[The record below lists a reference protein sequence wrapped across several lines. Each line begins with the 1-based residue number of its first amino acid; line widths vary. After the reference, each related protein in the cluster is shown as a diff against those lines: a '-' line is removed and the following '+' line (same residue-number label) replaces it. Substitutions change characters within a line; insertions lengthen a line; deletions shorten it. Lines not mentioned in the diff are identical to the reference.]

1 MTRCNHITPRNG
13 MALIA
18 ALVAMAILSVILTV
32 VTVQVVKQ
40 RQMITQRHRQLQ
52 ADWLIRAGIESAAAR
67 LLDSPSAFRDDKQE
81 IAPNSKVRIVVEK
94 SGADLFI
101 VTVDAEVGVEEGPL
115 VARSGTRHFRRIET
129 GGMVRL
135 QAVVPDKQ

>member
-1 MTRCNHITPRNG
+1 MKRSNFTAPRKG

-18 ALVAMAILSVILTV
+18 ALVAMAVLSVILTI

-52 ADWLIRAGIESAAAR
+52 ADWLVRAGIESAAAR
-67 LLDSPSAFRDDKQE
+67 LLESPAGFRDDQQA

-94 SGADLFI
+94 SAADLFL

-115 VARSGTRHFRRIET
+115 VARSGTRTFRRSES
-129 GGMVRL
+129 GGAVRL
-135 QAVVPDKQ
+135 QAAVPDKK

>member
-1 MTRCNHITPRNG
+1 

-18 ALVAMAILSVILTV
+18 ALVAMAILAVILTI

-67 LLDSPSAFRDDKQE
+67 LLESPAAFRDDKQE

-94 SGADLFI
+94 SGPDLFA
-101 VTVDAEVGVEEGPL
+101 VTVEAEVGVEEGPV
-115 VARSGTRHFRRIET
+115 VARSGTRHFRRSET
-129 GGMVRL
+129 GGVVRV
-135 QAVVPDKQ
+135 QAILPDTK